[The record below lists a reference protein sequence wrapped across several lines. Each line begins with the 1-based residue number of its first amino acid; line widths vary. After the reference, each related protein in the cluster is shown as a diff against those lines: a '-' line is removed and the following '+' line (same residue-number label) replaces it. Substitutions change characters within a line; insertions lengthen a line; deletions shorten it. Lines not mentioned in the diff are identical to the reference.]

1 MEPFI
6 VKNQRKSPRIAVYLP
21 ATAVYGGH
29 HIDVRIENI
38 SRDGLYLFSPV
49 LMKVRAVFD
58 LTVFMPDSD
67 EPVRMFVAACFAE
80 QTLAGF
86 GVGVYI
92 SGISTDSRVR
102 WEAYFEQR
110 LRLQPRASESSGL
123 SRLPRPKVLMFDRV
137 LPSPTVQ
144 ALIEQG
150 LAVYRPADEVLG
162 MEDGSAA
169 SADLVI
175 AELSAPRLAA
185 LNAWRSPRRPPVVL
199 LTSRG
204 AMQDFLA
211 GMEVGAARV
220 IVKPCSRDL
229 LIAQIMQTLSS
240 HLGGAKERSGVEPTD
255 VFSTE
260 DALSNGPRSA
270 RPDRA
275 GGVRKTLRAAWR
287 WMTGSELA
295 QPSTSQGAT

>member
-6 VKNQRKSPRIAVYLP
+6 VKNQRKSPRVSAYLP
-21 ATAVYGGH
+21 ATATYGGQRV
-29 HIDVRIENI
+29 DVRIENI

-58 LTVFMPDSD
+58 LSVFLPDSD
-67 EPVRMFVAACFAE
+67 DPVRMFVAACFAE
-80 QTLAGF
+80 QTTAGF

-92 SGISTDSRVR
+92 SGISTESRVR
-102 WEAYFEQR
+102 WESYYDQR
-110 LRLQPRASESSGL
+110 QRLQPRVTDSRPASQ
-123 SRLPRPKVLMFDRV
+123 RPKVLMFDRV

-150 LAVYRPADEVLG
+150 LAVFRPADEAFG
-162 MEDGSAA
+162 MQDGSAA
-169 SADLVI
+169 GTDLII
-175 AELSAPRLAA
+175 AELTVQRLAA

-199 LTSRG
+199 LTTRG

-229 LIAQIMQTLSS
+229 LIEQILQTL
-240 HLGGAKERSGVEPTD
+240 HDHRAGAHERSGVEPLTAY
-255 VFSTE
+255 STE
-260 DALSNGPRSA
+260 DSLSQAPRGPGH
-270 RPDRA
+270 A
-275 GGVRKTLRAAWR
+275 GQGSVRKTLRAAWR
-287 WMTGSELA
+287 WMTGSEIV
-295 QPSTSQGAT
+295 QPSTPQGAS